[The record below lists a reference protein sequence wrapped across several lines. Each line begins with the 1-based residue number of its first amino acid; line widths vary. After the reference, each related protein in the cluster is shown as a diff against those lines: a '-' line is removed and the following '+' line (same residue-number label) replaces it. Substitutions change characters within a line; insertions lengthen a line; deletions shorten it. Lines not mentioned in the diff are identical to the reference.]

1 MYQPLGDKILV
12 EIIVEERKTEAG
24 IILDT
29 VKTPFDKV
37 RVLCVSPDTETALK
51 EGDIC
56 LSERGGVEL
65 EENVWLKNEKSLV
78 CKL

>member
-37 RVLCVSPDTETALK
+37 KVLCVSPDTETVLK

-56 LSERGGVEL
+56 LSEKGGVEL
-65 EENVWLKNEKSLV
+65 EPNVWLKNEKSLV